1 MVARLLCTS
10 RLSPA
15 AHSMTADGEV
25 ERVAT
30 DLTGL
35 KVGILGGD
43 RRELEVASVFHGLGA
58 EVRAVC
64 LPWPDDVG
72 FVSNRL
78 EDVLAW
84 ADLLL
89 APVGGVDKFGQ
100 VSYTIVE
107 GQEPPRLTAETLRH
121 VAQGTS
127 LFIGQAT
134 SGLREACSEQGV
146 RLVEF
151 RETEEF
157 AWRNAI
163 PTAEGALEMAL
174 RLTDHTLHG
183 ARCLVLGFGRTGS
196 VIARTLHGLGA
207 RVEVLARDGID
218 LARCYALG
226 FAGESLADLRGAVS
240 DADVVFNTIPVVVLR
255 EDVLQRMRRGTVI
268 IDIASAPGGTDFA
281 AARRLGLS
289 AHLAPGLPGITAPRT
304 AGRIVAD
311 TVLSLWQNL

>member
-1 MVARLLCTS
+1 MAS
-10 RLSPA
+10 
-15 AHSMTADGEV
+15 
-25 ERVAT
+25 

-35 KVGILGGD
+35 KAGILGGD

-64 LPWPDDVG
+64 LPWPDDVS
-72 FVSNRL
+72 FAANRL
-78 EDVLAW
+78 EEVLAW

-121 VAQGTS
+121 VPPGTP

-134 SGLREACSEQGV
+134 PGLRQACAEQGV
-146 RLVEF
+146 RLIEF

-157 AWRNAI
+157 AWRNAV

-183 ARCLVLGFGRTGS
+183 SRCLVLGFGRSGS

-207 RVEVLARDGID
+207 HVEVLARDGID
-218 LARCYALG
+218 LAKAYAL
-226 FAGESLADLRGAVS
+226 DLIALPLSELRQAVS
-240 DADVVFNTIPVVVLR
+240 DADVVFNTIPAVVLR
-255 EDVLQRMRRGTVI
+255 EDVLQRMRRGAVI
-268 IDIASAPGGTDFA
+268 VDIASAPGGTDFA

-311 TVLSLWQNL
+311 TVLSLLRDI

>member
-1 MVARLLCTS
+1 MAS
-10 RLSPA
+10 
-15 AHSMTADGEV
+15 
-25 ERVAT
+25 

-35 KVGILGGD
+35 KAGIIGGD

-72 FVSNRL
+72 FVSNGL

-121 VAQGTS
+121 VPQGTP

-134 SGLREACSEQGV
+134 PGLREACKEQGV

-151 RETEEF
+151 RETDEF
-157 AWRNAI
+157 AWRNAV

-183 ARCLVLGFGRTGS
+183 SRCLVLGFGRSGS
-196 VIARTLHGLGA
+196 VLARTLHGLGA
-207 RVEVLARDGID
+207 RVAVLARDGVD
-218 LARCYALG
+218 LARSYALDIP
-226 FAGESLADLRGAVS
+226 AQPLSELRNAAS
-240 DADVVFNTIPVVVLR
+240 DADVVFNTIPAVVLR
-255 EDVLQRMRRGTVI
+255 EDVLQRMHRGAVVV
-268 IDIASAPGGTDFA
+268 DIASAPGGTDFA
-281 AARRLGLS
+281 AARRLGIS

-311 TVLSLWQNL
+311 TVLSLWRDL

>member
-1 MVARLLCTS
+1 MAS
-10 RLSPA
+10 
-15 AHSMTADGEV
+15 
-25 ERVAT
+25 
-30 DLTGL
+30 DLAGL
-35 KVGILGGD
+35 KAGIIGGD
-43 RRELEVASVFHGLGA
+43 RRELEVATVFHGLGA

-64 LPWPDDVG
+64 LPWPDDAT
-72 FVSNRL
+72 FAANRL

-107 GQEPPRLTAETLRH
+107 GQEPPRLTSDTLRH
-121 VAQGTS
+121 VPPGTP

-134 SGLREACSEQGV
+134 TGLRQICAEQGI

-151 RETEEF
+151 RETDEF
-157 AWRNAI
+157 AWRNAV
-163 PTAEGALEMAL
+163 PTAEGAIEMAL

-183 ARCLVLGFGRTGS
+183 SRCLVLGFGRSGS
-196 VIARTLHGLGA
+196 VLARTLHGLGA
-207 RVEVLARDGID
+207 RVEVLARDGVD
-218 LARCYALG
+218 LARSYAMDVS
-226 FAGESLADLRGAVS
+226 AQSLSDLRSAVA

-255 EDVLQRMRRGTVI
+255 EDVLQRMRRGAVI
-268 IDIASAPGGTDFA
+268 VDIASAPGGTDFA
-281 AARRLGLS
+281 AARRLGLQ

-311 TVLSLWQNL
+311 TVLSLLRDM

>member
-1 MVARLLCTS
+1 MAS
-10 RLSPA
+10 
-15 AHSMTADGEV
+15 
-25 ERVAT
+25 

-35 KVGILGGD
+35 KAGIIGGD
-43 RRELEVASVFHGLGA
+43 RRELEVAAVFHGLGA

-64 LPWPDDVG
+64 LPWPDDAS
-72 FVSNRL
+72 FASNRL
-78 EDVLAW
+78 EEVLAW

-107 GQEPPRLTAETLRH
+107 GQEPPRLTAEALRH
-121 VAQGTS
+121 VPPGTP

-134 SGLREACSEQGV
+134 PGLRQACTEQGV
-146 RLVEF
+146 RLIEF
-151 RETEEF
+151 RETDEF
-157 AWRNAI
+157 AWRNAV

-183 ARCLVLGFGRTGS
+183 SRCLVLGFGRSGS
-196 VIARTLHGLGA
+196 VLARTLHGLGA

-218 LARCYALG
+218 LARAYALDLS
-226 FAGESLADLRGAVS
+226 ALPLSELRGAAA
-240 DADVVFNTIPVVVLR
+240 DADVVFNTIPAAVLR
-255 EDVLQRMRRGTVI
+255 EDVLQRMRRGAVI
-268 IDIASAPGGTDFA
+268 VDIASAPGGTDFA
-281 AARRLGLS
+281 AARRMGIS

-311 TVLSLWQNL
+311 TVLSLLRGL